1 MEESNVPPQP
11 IEGKK
16 GIKPIYIFGGLI
28 VVGLIAA
35 LVVIGG
41 KKSSSPQAEPLNVQ
55 ANPQTES
62 ATQAP
67 SGPVKEFTVDGS
79 SYKFDPETITV
90 NQGDTVKITFR
101 DSGGPHDLVIDGYN
115 VRTKIVTPGKEDSVT
130 FVADK
135 SGSFKYYCSVANHEA
150 LGMTGTLIVQ

>member
-41 KKSSSPQAEPLNVQ
+41 KKPSSPQAEPLNVQ

-62 ATQAP
+62 AAQTP

-79 SYKFDPETITV
+79 SFEFDPATITV
-90 NQGDTVKITFR
+90 NKGDTVKIIFK
-101 DSGGPHDLVIDGYN
+101 DIDGAHNLVVDGYG
-115 VRTKIVTPGKEDSVT
+115 VSTKTIGPGKEDSLT
-130 FVADK
+130 FIADK

-150 LGMTGTLIVQ
+150 LGMTGKLIVN